1 MKPPSNPRSIPPHP
15 EKSEASENG
24 LFDCVMGLVAR
35 IISRL
40 DLLLITAVFLPIY
53 QCDFWGRPWPP
64 SPLPAL
70 HVPVAGSS
78 VGIPTR

>member
-15 EKSEASENG
+15 EKSEASVNG

-40 DLLLITAVFLPIY
+40 DLFLIAEVFLPIY
-53 QCDFWGRPWPP
+53 QCDFFGPPWRP
-64 SPLPAL
+64 SPFPAL
-70 HVPVAGSS
+70 PVLVAVSS

>member
-15 EKSEASENG
+15 EKSEASVNG
-24 LFDCVMGLVAR
+24 LLDCVMGLVAR

-40 DLLLITAVFLPIY
+40 DLFLIAAVFLPIY
-53 QCDFWGRPWPP
+53 QYDFLGRPWRP
-64 SPLPAL
+64 SPFPAL
-70 HVPVAGSS
+70 PVLVAVSS